1 MLLVFWTSS
10 GVGQK
15 EAFTTKGET
24 EPRVAKKLLAIIPKF
39 GVPTALA
46 QTMDE
51 FCISGDPGTI

>member
-1 MLLVFWTSS
+1 MLLVWWTSS

-15 EAFTTKGET
+15 EACTTKGEA
-24 EPRVAKKLLAIIPKF
+24 EPRVAKKLLEIIPKL

-46 QTMDE
+46 QTTDE